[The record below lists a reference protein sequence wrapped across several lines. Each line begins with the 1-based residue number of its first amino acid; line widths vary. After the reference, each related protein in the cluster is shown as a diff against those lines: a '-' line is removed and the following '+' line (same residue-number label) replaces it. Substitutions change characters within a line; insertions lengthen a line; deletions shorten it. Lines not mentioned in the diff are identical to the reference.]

1 MIPESVLYA
10 AYAVFIAFGV
20 AITVA
25 LVMGTYLIWQAVRTF
40 RSLRKSDDGMKKF
53 MQDGA
58 VW

>member
-10 AYAVFIAFGV
+10 AYAVLIAFGV

-40 RSLRKSDDGMKKF
+40 RSLRKNKPSMKEFMYDDRH
-53 MQDGA
+53 
-58 VW
+58 